1 MDALSTEMDENLNGA
16 IGCHLASAAPR
27 VLVVDGSRLMR
38 RLITRVIEAE
48 LQGAEVIVCA
58 DGAQAHAA
66 LAAGTVDFVTVALQL
81 PDMDGLELA
90 RHIREQVAQTYV
102 PIVVV
107 SGDVDARLRERAL
120 GGDITDYFDKS
131 QGLHALA
138 AFIRGYV
145 RPVTTAAGKVLY
157 VEDSRVVALSTRRM
171 LEKHGLT
178 VAHVVSAE
186 DAVVALDNARTPG
199 HTGADVLVTDITLK
213 GELSGAELL
222 RYVREDYGYTRDW
235 LPIVVMTGDEDRER
249 QAALIRAG
257 ANDLV
262 QKPVEEDLLITKVL
276 FQLRVAQYVREKA
289 RG

>member
-1 MDALSTEMDENLNGA
+1 MDALSTEMDENVDGG
-16 IGCHLASAAPR
+16 IGRHLARAAPR

-38 RLITRVIEAE
+38 RLITRVLETE
-48 LQGAEVIVCA
+48 LQGAEVVACA
-58 DGAQAHAA
+58 DGAEERAA

-81 PDMDGLELA
+81 PDMDGLNLA
-90 RHIREQVAQTYV
+90 RHIREQIAQTYV

-107 SGDVDARLRERAL
+107 SGDVDALLRERAL
-120 GGDITDYFDKS
+120 GADITDYFDKS
-131 QGLHALA
+131 RGLHALA

-199 HTGADVLVTDITLK
+199 HTGADVVLTDITLK

-235 LPIVVMTGDEDRER
+235 LPIVVMTADEDRER
-249 QAALIRAG
+249 QAAWIRAG

-276 FQLRVAQYVREKA
+276 FQLRMAQYVREKT